1 MIGFLGCHSRK
12 VCSLLPVSGVIIV
25 VDPVTKGPA
34 AWRAFPDDDD
44 AVAIGVGFEF
54 GGYDAYVTQVI
65 PQASVAEGD
74 DRERQGVELIFR

>member
-44 AVAIGVGFEF
+44 AVAIGVRL
-54 GGYDAYVTQVI
+54 YRR
-65 PQASVAEGD
+65 PASPKGMIVNVRGWS
-74 DRERQGVELIFR
+74 